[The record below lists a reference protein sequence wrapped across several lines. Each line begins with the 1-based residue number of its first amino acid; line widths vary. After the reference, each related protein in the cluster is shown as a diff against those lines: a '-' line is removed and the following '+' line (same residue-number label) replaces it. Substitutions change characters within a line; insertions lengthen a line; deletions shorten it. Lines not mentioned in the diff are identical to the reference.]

1 VRPSRPLH
9 PLRPPHPPHPPHP
22 LRALAAPSAP
32 SPRPHR
38 ALATPRHT
46 SPHLRRALRTPCRCS
61 SRAAARSH
69 PSQGRRPRRSQT
81 TISPRTRRSRSASPP
96 PAASTAWS
104 ETSPPWQR
112 PSAPP
117 LRLLRA
123 APGGSRRRST
133 PKGRDRPTT
142 GLPTTTLSLQAY
154 AVAPAGKVSFGRV
167 IAPDGKNF
175 LACARS
181 IGDGRF
187 KTDTPLGAHL
197 RSDLVPATPDV
208 ASHALGP
215 EDRFVV
221 LASDGVSRPGC
232 NPMRGRPQPRV
243 LQAATPRAAGCNPTC
258 RRPHPHSP

>member
-1 VRPSRPLH
+1 MQVLFSGGGAQPPFAGATAKALTNDHKPEDAEEQKRITAAGGKHSMVRDVP
-9 PLRPPHPPHPPHP
+9 
-22 LRALAAPSAP
+22 AVAAPEC
-32 SPRPHR
+32 
-38 ALATPRHT
+38 T
-46 SPHLRRALRTPCRCS
+46 
-61 SRAAARSH
+61 
-69 PSQGRRPRRSQT
+69 
-81 TISPRTRRSRSASPP
+81 
-96 PAASTAWS
+96 
-104 ETSPPWQR
+104 
-112 PSAPP
+112 PP

-258 RRPHPHSP
+258 RGPHPHSP